1 MQDPCNS
8 IMPDFN
14 SVAFQLVK
22 ETLMAAWDI
31 PADEAVGFLEEGW
44 TADWRE
50 KVAQWE
56 QRQQQ
61 PPPPPPQPP
70 QPPPQPPHPP
80 QIGPLNNAEGL
91 PVLDE
96 DNPKRKTKLKDF
108 EENSVV
114 QTTPASGR
122 PSKYA
127 LKKLTEFEYVELYYF
142 TIEACRDAAE
152 HERSVA
158 DDAFT
163 ISKTNDTMALRPM
176 NAYKSSSKAVPD
188 HRLTW
193 TEISTAKT
201 KLLRCM
207 QDAKWP
213 TKHIE
218 SLAGLYVNLDAH
230 EIREEE
236 SGEETL
242 VHYQAEVRCEW
253 MDAITGNGIQ
263 RPFDISCINENR
275 LRLIATKILH
285 QKQLNVIHRSVKTSS
300 PFDSAPAFAFASAL
314 SIFILFSVH
323 PHAPPR
329 LQPHISCIPDMH
341 PCAHSRIYIC
351 IHMLIFA
358 STCTLVLAAA
368 HNHI

>member
-1 MQDPCNS
+1 
-8 IMPDFN
+8 
-14 SVAFQLVK
+14 
-22 ETLMAAWDI
+22 MAARDI
-31 PADEAVGFLEEGW
+31 PANEAVGFLEEGW

-56 QRQQQ
+56 QRQQE
-61 PPPPPPQPP
+61 PPQAPPQPP
-70 QPPPQPPHPP
+70 QPPPQPPRPP

-91 PVLDE
+91 PVPDE
-96 DNPKRKTKLKDF
+96 DTPRRKIKLKDF

-114 QTTPASGR
+114 KTTPAAGR

-127 LKKLTEFEYVELYYF
+127 LKKLSEFEYVELYYF

-152 HERSVA
+152 HERSMA

-176 NAYKSSSKAVPD
+176 NAYKLSSKAVPD

-207 QDAKWP
+207 QEVKWP
-213 TKHIE
+213 PKHVE
-218 SLAGLYVNLDAH
+218 ALAGLYVNLDAH

-242 VHYQAEVRCEW
+242 VQYHAEVRREW
-253 MDAITGNGIQ
+253 MEAIIGNGIQ

-275 LRLIATKILH
+275 LRTIATKILH
-285 QKQLNVIHRSVKTSS
+285 QKQLNLVHRSVKTFLLLILRMRLHSHLPPL
-300 PFDSAPAFAFASAL
+300 PFLFFCASTCTPALAAAYSL
-314 SIFILFSVH
+314 H
-323 PHAPPR
+323 PHAPFFSASTCT
-329 LQPHISCIPDMH
+329 L
-341 PCAHSRIYIC
+341 ALAAAYIC

-358 STCTLVLAAA
+358 SYAPLRLQPHTTTYISCSQP
-368 HNHI
+368 HIF

>member
-1 MQDPCNS
+1 MQDPRNS

-22 ETLMAAWDI
+22 ETLMAARDI
-31 PADEAVGFLEEGW
+31 PANEAVGFLEEGW

-61 PPPPPPQPP
+61 PPP
-70 QPPPQPPHPP
+70 QPPPQPPHP
-80 QIGPLNNAEGL
+80 GPPNNVENL
-91 PVLDE
+91 PVPDK
-96 DNPKRKTKLKDF
+96 DTPKRKIKLKDF

-114 QTTPASGR
+114 RTAPAVGR

-127 LKKLTEFEYVELYYF
+127 LKELTEFEYVELYYF

-207 QDAKWP
+207 QEAKWP
-213 TKHIE
+213 PKHVE
-218 SLAGLYVNLDAH
+218 ALAGLYVNLDAH

-236 SGEETL
+236 GGEEAL
-242 VHYQAEVRCEW
+242 VQYHAEVRREW
-253 MDAITGNGIQ
+253 MDAITGNGTE
-263 RPFDISCINENR
+263 RPFDISCING
-275 LRLIATKILH
+275 
-285 QKQLNVIHRSVKTSS
+285 
-300 PFDSAPAFAFASAL
+300 
-314 SIFILFSVH
+314 
-323 PHAPPR
+323 
-329 LQPHISCIPDMH
+329 
-341 PCAHSRIYIC
+341 
-351 IHMLIFA
+351 
-358 STCTLVLAAA
+358 
-368 HNHI
+368 